1 MVDMAATTDKEA
13 LQIVPAGLGD
23 VGSMEALIRESAFGL
38 GREEYSDRQIE
49 LALESA
55 WGVDTQLV
63 EDGTYYLVM
72 AGERLAA
79 CGGWSFRRTLFGND
93 AEVGRDDSRIDSAEG
108 AAKVR
113 AFFVH
118 PDFARKGLGT
128 MLLRHCEE
136 AMLAA
141 GFRKAELMATLPG
154 RKLYAR
160 HGYEAGEP
168 EEYPLGEGL
177 GITFVPMWK
186 ALVGV

>member
-1 MVDMAATTDKEA
+1 MDEISDREGFR
-13 LQIVPAGLGD
+13 IVPAGLGD
-23 VGSMEALIRESAFGL
+23 VGRMEELIRESAYGL

-72 AGERLAA
+72 AGERLVA

-93 AEVGRDDSRIDSAEG
+93 AEGGRDDSRIDPATG

-118 PDFARKGLGT
+118 PDYARKGLGT
-128 MLLRHCEE
+128 MLLQHCEE

-154 RKLYAR
+154 QKLYAR
-160 HGYEAGEP
+160 HGYLAGEP
-168 EEYPLGEGL
+168 GEYPLGEGL

-186 ALVGV
+186 EFTE